1 MLEQVDILNEHGE
14 ELSLPLSEF
23 SSGIILRG
31 IQGLDPVKA
40 NLVSS
45 EFAMMDGT
53 LFQAAR
59 RESRNIILQMG
70 LDSRYG
76 GLSNTEIRHELYR
89 VFMPKTQA
97 RLTFSQTTKPPVEIT
112 GHVEVVSAPIF
123 TKEPTFGVSILCND
137 PDFINPVPD
146 TFSGEGY
153 PSGMVMR
160 DVDYA
165 GTVASGVEIEV
176 SMNNSAT
183 GQGFEVRQTTPRG
196 DNRSLIFQTP
206 LLGGDDVIIKTHPG
220 QKEVLVRRNGSET
233 SIIYGVDP
241 QSEWPM
247 FEPGLNKLGVRVTGD
262 TEQSFYEVF
271 WHDRYGGL

>member
-1 MLEQVDILNEHGE
+1 MLEQVDILTDTGK
-14 ELSLPLSEF
+14 ELSLPLSES

-40 NLVSS
+40 TLVSS

-53 LFQAAR
+53 QFQAAR

-89 VFMPKTQA
+89 VFMPKTQV
-97 RLTFSQTTKPPVEIT
+97 RLTFSQTTKPPVEIS
-112 GHVEVVSAPIF
+112 GHVEIVSAPIF
-123 TKEPTFGVSILCND
+123 TKEPSFGVSILCND
-137 PDFINPVPD
+137 PDFINPVLN
-146 TFSGEGY
+146 TYSGEGY
-153 PSGMVMR
+153 PSGMAMY

-176 SMNNSAT
+176 NMNTNAT
-183 GQGFEVRQTTPRG
+183 GQGFEVQQTTPRG
-196 DNRSLIFQTP
+196 DNRSLIFSTP
-206 LLGGDDVIIKTHPG
+206 LLGGDGIIIKTHPG
-220 QKEVLVRRNGSET
+220 QKEVLVRRDGAET
-233 SIIYGVDP
+233 SILYGVDP

-247 FEPGLNKLGVRVTGD
+247 LEPGLNKLGVRVTGD
-262 TEQSFYEVF
+262 TEQSYYEVD